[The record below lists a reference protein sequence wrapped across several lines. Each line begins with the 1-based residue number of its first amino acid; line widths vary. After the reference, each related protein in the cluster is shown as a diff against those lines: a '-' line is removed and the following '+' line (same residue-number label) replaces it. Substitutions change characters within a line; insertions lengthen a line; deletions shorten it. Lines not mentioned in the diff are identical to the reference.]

1 MRVQDYLN
9 RVKIWHDKKI
19 KRKEFKVGDQVLLF
33 NSHFKFSAGKLASK
47 WTGPLVVQEVYRSEA
62 IRLYG
67 DFKGKPRVVNG
78 QRLKQYIAGQTFAG
92 VVEIMDLQSPE
103 AMLAK
108 IYSLPE
114 PKKHKKVISRA

>member
-1 MRVQDYLN
+1 MWFR
-9 RVKIWHDKKI
+9 
-19 KRKEFKVGDQVLLF
+19 
-33 NSHFKFSAGKLASK
+33 FSAGKFASK
-47 WTGPLVVQEVYRSEA
+47 WIGPLVVQEVYRFEA

-78 QRLKQYIAGQTFAG
+78 QRLKHYIAGQTFAG

-114 PKKHKKVISRA
+114 PAIL